1 LRVGGLTSLGGGVA
15 SVEERVGSNEAIF
28 RHVNERI
35 TEMADDLAV
44 TTLQIVCEC
53 ADVGCAEAIEIRSGQ
68 YRRAREDDAVFILVP
83 EHVLSAVE
91 DVVYE
96 GSGFVFVRKRGEA
109 AEAAEEA
116 AP

>member
-1 LRVGGLTSLGGGVA
+1 VG
-15 SVEERVGSNEAIF
+15 SVEERVGRNEAIF

-44 TTLQIVCEC
+44 TTLRIVCEC
-53 ADVGCAEAIEIRSGQ
+53 ADPGCAEGIEIRIDQ
-68 YRRAREDDAVFILVP
+68 YRLAREDDAVFIVVP
-83 EHVLSAVE
+83 EHILSAVE

-96 GSGFVFVRKRGEA
+96 GTGFVFVRKRGQA
-109 AEAAEEA
+109 AEVAEEA